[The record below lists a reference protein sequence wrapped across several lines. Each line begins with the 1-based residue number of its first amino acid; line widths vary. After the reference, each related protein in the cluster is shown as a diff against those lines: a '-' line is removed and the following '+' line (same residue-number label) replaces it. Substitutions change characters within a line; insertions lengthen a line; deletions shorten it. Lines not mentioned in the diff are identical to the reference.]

1 MQTCLKSSWSQL
13 LLCIRFSTY
22 LHFREFIVLSSGSA
36 SNSDE
41 SSSTREVSAIWDAVL
56 FFLSILSS
64 TLIYHLSSMLFYHN
78 PFSGSQ
84 QRKSVQEGEKRE
96 GEWEGERRRKRK
108 AKCKG
113 EDERRKKSFQGKR
126 GWETE
131 DRGGREGAEQVGM
144 DNTQVLVCTNCC
156 FIFIGRK
163 FNATLLILYTSQQQY
178 RCKWVSCLLF

>member
-1 MQTCLKSSWSQL
+1 MNLHPHERSVQFEML
-13 LLCIRFSTY
+13 LLF
-22 LHFREFIVLSSGSA
+22 L
-36 SNSDE
+36 
-41 SSSTREVSAIWDAVL
+41 
-56 FFLSILSS
+56 LSISSS

-84 QRKSVQEGEKRE
+84 QRKSVQEGKRE

-113 EDERRKKSFQGKR
+113 EDERRKKSFQGER

-163 FNATLLILYTSQQQY
+163 FNATLLILDTSQQQY
-178 RCKWVSCLLF
+178 RCIWVSCFLFWIAQQLIWSIAGQKAF